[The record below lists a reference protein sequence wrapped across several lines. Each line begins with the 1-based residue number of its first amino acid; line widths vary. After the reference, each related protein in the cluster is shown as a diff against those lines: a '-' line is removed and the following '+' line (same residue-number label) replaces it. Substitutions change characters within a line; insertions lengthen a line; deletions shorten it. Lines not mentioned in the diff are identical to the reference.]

1 MDSSVSTT
9 ERVKARAEK
18 NVPTQAKAIPM
29 ARSAQVLVPTETP
42 FHAPMLN
49 NNENARK
56 EAPKT
61 FNEF

>member
-1 MDSSVSTT
+1 
-9 ERVKARAEK
+9 
-18 NVPTQAKAIPM
+18 M
-29 ARSAQVLVPTETP
+29 ARSTQVWMPTEKP
-42 FHAPMLN
+42 CHAPMLN